1 MQRHRK
7 LPDFWM
13 NKRQLYYGYYLMNF
27 YLPFSSL
34 SKKWR
39 RFVNR
44 IKGKEEHFRRFTSLP
59 EISWRKCTNPGIIRI
74 LEEKKKDGNIRISEL
89 GILSQFAQNC
99 EPGTY
104 IFEIGTFDGRTT
116 INLALN
122 APKSCVVSTLDLPPN
137 KETKYSLEPGEQHF
151 VNEPESALRYRKYK
165 DIYREEISRI
175 HQLLGDSATFDYSEY
190 KNSCSLVFVDGSH
203 SYEYVKSDTKV
214 AMELAKK
221 GGVIIWHDYG
231 IWKGVTRAL
240 EEIDEENQFAL
251 KNISAT
257 SLVYWKKE

>member
-1 MQRHRK
+1 M
-7 LPDFWM
+7 
-13 NKRQLYYGYYLMNF
+13 
-27 YLPFSSL
+27 
-34 SKKWR
+34 
-39 RFVNR
+39 
-44 IKGKEEHFRRFTSLP
+44 
-59 EISWRKCTNPGIIRI
+59 
-74 LEEKKKDGNIRISEL
+74 EEKKKDGNIRISEL

-240 EEIDEENQFAL
+240 EEIDEENQFGL